1 MRPYGKAFQIIGL
14 RDHNI
19 DIAIPRRERKTGVK
33 HTDFEVEGDPDMT
46 VEQAAARRDFTVNA
60 IYAKLPEGLIE
71 DPFAG
76 VLDLGAGNSKAHY

>member
-1 MRPYGKAFQIIGL
+1 
-14 RDHNI
+14 
-19 DIAIPRRERKTGVK
+19 
-33 HTDFEVEGDPDMT
+33 MT

-76 VLDLGAGNSKAHY
+76 VLDLRREFYGTQPNASKKTHCVS